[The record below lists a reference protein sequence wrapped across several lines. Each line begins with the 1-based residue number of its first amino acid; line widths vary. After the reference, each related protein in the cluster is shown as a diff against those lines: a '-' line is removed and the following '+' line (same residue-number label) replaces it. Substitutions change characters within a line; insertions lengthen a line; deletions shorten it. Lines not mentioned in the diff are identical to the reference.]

1 MVSVDVKQH
10 WTRAEELCE
19 SPGGCPGLPVPNSPS
34 GLCGHKASS
43 PVHPA
48 MTGRLTFCSI
58 NILLTVV
65 PSRPRLNMMTAT
77 ATTATTS
84 TPETTPMITMTVVER
99 RQPSVSSESS
109 PQSLS
114 PLHFSDSE
122 MHRLLSHSNSL
133 SSSQGSVLLEKRFH
147 TQSIL
152 LLYGM
157 HLSGGWEV
165 WRGSGCNRLVSLFAK
180 LH

>member
-1 MVSVDVKQH
+1 MKVQVAVLGSPSLTVLLVSVHVKH
-10 WTRAEELCE
+10 HRLYT
-19 SPGGCPGLPVPNSPS
+19 
-34 GLCGHKASS
+34 
-43 PVHPA
+43 PA
-48 MTGRLTFCSI
+48 MTGRLTFCSV
-58 NILLTVV
+58 NVLLTVV

-84 TPETTPMITMTVVER
+84 TPETTAMITMTVVER

-114 PLHFSDSE
+114 PSHFSDSE

-133 SSSQGSVLLEKRFH
+133 SSSQGSVLLEKHFH

-165 WRGSGCNRLVSLFAK
+165 CVGGGWVGGGSGCNRLVSLFAR